1 MKKYWITLLKM
12 FIFLLVLF
20 AAMRIVFLI
29 KYWSLVTIGEIPF
42 GEIIK
47 GFWAALPLDVATAS
61 FMLAIPAI
69 YMFVALL
76 VDKDTLFAPLRWY
89 FYLMVAVYNLA
100 AFGDIGIYGEWRT
113 KLSYRA
119 LMYLQNP
126 SEVINTAETE
136 QTLLLIVL
144 WTFFTILFWW

>member
-1 MKKYWITLLKM
+1 MMKKYWITLLKM

-76 VDKDTLFAPLRWY
+76 VDKNHSKFPL
-89 FYLMVAVYNLA
+89 
-100 AFGDIGIYGEWRT
+100 
-113 KLSYRA
+113 LSYD
-119 LMYLQNP
+119 N
-126 SEVINTAETE
+126 
-136 QTLLLIVL
+136 
-144 WTFFTILFWW
+144 

>member
-1 MKKYWITLLKM
+1 M

-69 YMFVALL
+69 YIAGSGTCYTEPT
-76 VDKDTLFAPLRWY
+76 DQ
-89 FYLMVAVYNLA
+89 A
-100 AFGDIGIYGEWRT
+100 AKAGC
-113 KLSYRA
+113 A
-119 LMYLQNP
+119 
-126 SEVINTAETE
+126 
-136 QTLLLIVL
+136 
-144 WTFFTILFWW
+144 